1 MGRLW
6 YQGAIY
12 MEAGE
17 AQDVCFHFAIPL
29 DRVFP
34 VFFHFAVLPQW
45 LLIAFSLLPFRTIQD
60 FGIVK

>member
-1 MGRLW
+1 
-6 YQGAIY
+6 

-34 VFFHFAVLPQW
+34 VFFHFAVLPQR